1 MGNKPINKYTD
12 IYCNITEVEIGE
24 LRKKNKVVDVF
35 WLEPEIIKLQMEKDE
50 YFQEKPKQK
59 DSINNMLAYYKNHR
73 DYPIYKQTE
82 YLCDVQNR
90 ICICNIHAE
99 ELRNL
104 YGQKE
109 YKDTN
114 KFISWITKKY

>member
-12 IYCNITEVEIGE
+12 IYCHITEVEIGE
-24 LRKKNKVVDVF
+24 LRKKNKVLDVF
-35 WLEPEIIKLQMEKDE
+35 SLEYEIIRLQMEKDE
-50 YFQEKPKQK
+50 YFQEKPKEK
-59 DSINNMLAYYKNHR
+59 DSINNMLTYYKNHR

-82 YLCDVQNR
+82 YLCDEQNR

-104 YGQKE
+104 YYQKG
-109 YKDTN
+109 YKN
-114 KFISWITKKY
+114 MRKFISRIIKE